1 MKPTSFKL
9 GLLAAAMC
17 AAALSLSPAHA
28 ADSIKVGFLSTLSGP
43 GGALGIDIR
52 DGFQLALK
60 HAGGKLGDLETEVV
74 VVDDQQKA
82 DVGRQAT
89 DRLLKRDRV
98 DVMTGMVFSNV
109 LLPLMPSILA
119 SDTVYIST
127 NTGPADYAGK
137 DCNQNFFVVSWQ
149 NEDIPAAMGQYVT
162 EQKHDS
168 VFLIA
173 PNYPGGRESIG
184 GFKRLYKGKIADEV
198 YVKLGQLDY
207 SAELAQARAS
217 GADSVFFFLPGG
229 MGISFIKQLES
240 SGLSKNMK
248 IYMPGF
254 SGDQD
259 TIKAVGDPMLGTF
272 NSSQWS
278 PDLDNPQNQK
288 FVADFEKEYG
298 RIPTLYA
305 SQGYDAAML
314 LDAAVRDVKGN
325 IEDKDAFRQ
334 ALRAANF
341 KSVRGDFKFNT
352 NQYPIQDYYLR
363 EVVKDDQGRITNKV
377 VSTILED
384 YHDPFAAECKM
395 GQS

>member
-1 MKPTSFKL
+1 MNNPRLKL
-9 GLLAAAMC
+9 GPLAAALC
-17 AAALSLSPAHA
+17 AAALSMAPAHA
-28 ADSIKVGFLSTLSGP
+28 ADSLKVGFLSTLSGP

-60 HAGGKLGDLETEVV
+60 HAGGKLGDLDTEVII
-74 VVDDQQKA
+74 VDDQQKA

-89 DRLLKRDRV
+89 DRLIKRDHV

-109 LLPLMPSILA
+109 LLPLMPSILS
-119 SDTVYIST
+119 SDTIYLST
-127 NTGPADYAGK
+127 NTGPADYAGA
-137 DCNQNFFVVSWQ
+137 DCNPNFFVVSWQ
-149 NEDIPAAMGQYVT
+149 NEDIPAAMGKYVT

-184 GFKRLYKGKIADEV
+184 GFKRLYDGKIADEV
-198 YVKLGQLDY
+198 YVKLGQLDF

-217 GADSVFFFLPGG
+217 KADSVFFFLPGG

-248 IYMPGF
+248 VYMPGF

-278 PDLDNPQNQK
+278 PDLKNPENQK

-314 LDAAVRDVKGN
+314 LNAAVRDVKGN

-334 ALRAANF
+334 AIKTANF

-363 EVVKDDQGRITNKV
+363 EVIKDDQGRITNKV

-395 GQS
+395 GRS

>member
-1 MKPTSFKL
+1 MKTTSFKL

-17 AAALSLSPAHA
+17 SAALSLSPAHA

-60 HAGGKLGDLETEVV
+60 HAGGKLGELETEVI

-89 DRLLKRDRV
+89 DRLIKRDHV

-119 SDTVYIST
+119 SDTVYLST

-149 NEDIPAAMGQYVT
+149 NEDIPAAMGKYVT
-162 EQKHDS
+162 EQKHNS

-184 GFKRLYKGKIADEV
+184 GFKRLYEGKIADEV
-198 YVKLGQLDY
+198 YVKLGQLDF

-259 TIKAVGDPMLGTF
+259 TIKAVGEPMLGTF

-278 PDLDNPQNQK
+278 PDLQNPQNQK

-384 YHDPFAAECKM
+384 YQDPFAAECKM